1 MQLAISSTS
10 SDMTISF
17 HARPDDKFIDL
28 KCNLKKKRNFVE
40 QNSFSNRDNIK
51 IQLQFTGKNSD
62 NNFII

>member
-10 SDMTISF
+10 SDMTLF

-62 NNFII
+62 SNFII

>member
-10 SDMTISF
+10 PDMTTLF

-28 KCNLKKKRNFVE
+28 KYNLKKKRNFGE
-40 QNSFSNRDNIK
+40 QNRFSNRDNIK

-62 NNFII
+62 SNFII